1 MLGRPIPTTV
11 RVAALSMLLAL
22 LSNLALLGFI
32 HVRTHDESM
41 GGLRQRVEEETQ
53 ALTHVYRLGGQEAL
67 RAAIRDALSARDP
80 QLVISLLNGPN
91 RQIIGNVTTL
101 PPSAARDHFEFQ
113 IVKLRFR
120 HHAAP
125 IEAGVVIRPLGNGD
139 WLIVGRNL
147 NERLSLERTLERSL
161 LLALAMSVL
170 LGMIC
175 GLVLASYVGRRVDE
189 IAHVADR
196 VGSGDLTRRAPIS
209 GAGDAFD
216 QLSSRIN
223 LMLDRIVGLMEEI
236 RLLTNSLA
244 HDLRSPVSRL
254 RARIERAMTVSD
266 EAQREAALGGVMQEA
281 DALMRILST
290 VVDIGRSEAMAGR
303 KQFAW
308 LDPVELLTELADMYE
323 PVADEAGVS
332 LTLDAANVPPL
343 FGHRQLLAQAISN
356 LLDNAFKY
364 GGRGGA
370 IRLFAHG
377 GEEVRIGVADSGPGI
392 APADE
397 AEARRRFGRLDS
409 SRSTPGAGLG
419 LALVEAVAHLHGGRL
434 VLEGNNPGLRA
445 VILIPLRSPLD
456 SPAPGA

>member
-1 MLGRPIPTTV
+1 MFRRPIPTTI

-22 LSNLALLGFI
+22 LSNLVLLSFI
-32 HVRTHDESM
+32 HLRTHDESM

-53 ALTHVYRLGGQEAL
+53 ALSHVYRLGGQTAL
-67 RAAIRDALSARDP
+67 KAAIHDALSARDP
-80 QLVISLLNGPN
+80 QLVLSLINGPN
-91 RQIIGNVTTL
+91 RQIIGNLTTL
-101 PPSAARDHFEFQ
+101 PPVATRDRFEFQ
-113 IVKLRFR
+113 IASLRYR
-120 HHAAP
+120 GRATP
-125 IEAGVVIRPLGNGD
+125 IEAGIVIRPLAEGD
-139 WLIVGRNL
+139 WLITGRNL

-170 LGMIC
+170 LGMIS
-175 GLVLASYVGRRVDE
+175 GLLLATYVGRRVEE
-189 IAHVADR
+189 IVHVADR
-196 VGSGDLTRRAPIS
+196 VGGGDLSRRAPIS

-266 EAQREAALGGVMQEA
+266 EAQREAALGGVMQEV

-308 LDPVELLTELADMYE
+308 LDPAELITELADMYE
-323 PVADEAGVS
+323 PLADEAGVV
-332 LTLDAANVPPL
+332 LTLDCGGALPL
-343 FGHRQLLAQAISN
+343 FGHRQLLAQALSN
-356 LLDNAFKY
+356 LVDNAFKY

-370 IRLFAHG
+370 IRLFTHG
-377 GEEVRIGVADSGPGI
+377 GEEIRIGVADSGPGI
-392 APADE
+392 APGDE

-419 LALVEAVAHLHGGRL
+419 LALVEAVAHLHGGKL
-434 VLEGNNPGLRA
+434 VLENNNPGLRA
-445 VILIPLRSPLD
+445 IIVIPVRSALD
-456 SPAPGA
+456 SQPSTS